1 MEEAESQERRRD
13 CSGLLIR
20 ESVVYLSDRED
31 ALVFYGRRD
40 AIDSTQVRPGSET
53 A

>member
-20 ESVVYLSDRED
+20 EIVVYPT
-31 ALVFYGRRD
+31 VKTPWYF
-40 AIDSTQVRPGSET
+40 T
-53 A
+53 ADGTL